1 MPALT
6 PANGAQADRFQA
18 VGRTVYQYEIAAV
31 GMNTTP
37 YAVGS
42 NFQKIIRAMQQYG
55 TIEMIGQQGLDAAGQ
70 ASVTKCTVF
79 MSGNED
85 TVHPV
90 DADLTAAK
98 TGAANNVTLVKI
110 AEYNYQGSLA

>member
-1 MPALT
+1 MPDVTKAHGGT
-6 PANGAQADRFQA
+6 SDRFQA
-18 VGRTVYQYEIAAV
+18 VGRTVYQYLIDAV

-42 NFQKIIRAMQQYG
+42 NFQKIVQSMQRYG
-55 TIEMIGQQGLDAAGQ
+55 TIEMVGQQGLDAAGG
-70 ASVTKCTVF
+70 AAATSCTVF

-85 TVHPV
+85 GVHPV

-98 TGAANNVTLVKI
+98 TGAAQNVTLTKV
-110 AEYNYQGSLA
+110 AEYTAQGAQA